1 MQKNKHTT
9 IIDIA
14 RALNVSPSTVSRA
27 LHDHPSISAVTK
39 RNVLDL
45 AKKFD
50 YQPNMLALS
59 LLNKRTGIIGIVVP
73 EITGYFFATVI
84 NGVQDMVASAGCK
97 LLICQSNESFEEEKK
112 LIHDM
117 TLLRVDGFLISP
129 TFNTKTFDHFEKLKN
144 ANIPLVIFDRDCPG
158 FQADKVLVDSYD
170 GAYQAVDYLIKS
182 GCQHIGHI
190 AGPTA
195 IPTFR
200 QRLDG
205 YLDALRDNN
214 LPIKDELIVHSNG
227 FSSEYGVEA
236 AGELLAKNDMLD
248 AIFSVNDA
256 VAIGAMHVIREKGLC
271 VPKDIALVGFDDESY
286 SCFFN
291 PSLSTVWQPVY
302 ELGMLSAKILLD
314 HFSENEHK
322 IDYRYE
328 VLKPELVIRES
339 SPNHHTASS

>member
-14 RALNVSPSTVSRA
+14 KALNVSPSTVSRA

-45 AKKFD
+45 AEKFD

-84 NGVQDMVASAGCK
+84 SGVQDMVASAGCK

-129 TFNTKTFDHFEKLKN
+129 TFNTKTFEHFEKLKN
-144 ANIPLVIFDRDCPG
+144 ANIPLVIIDRDCPG

-182 GCQHIGHI
+182 GCKHIGHI

-205 YLDALRDNN
+205 YLDALRANN
-214 LPIKDELIVHSNG
+214 LLIKDEFIVYSTG
-227 FSSEYGVEA
+227 FSSECGVKA
-236 AGELLAKNDMLD
+236 AEELLAKNNTLD

-256 VAIGAMHVIREKGLC
+256 VAIGAIHVIREKGLN
-271 VPKDIALVGFDDESY
+271 VPEDIALVGFDDESY

-291 PSLSTVWQPVY
+291 PPLSTVWQPVY

-314 HFSENEHK
+314 HFSDSEHTT
-322 IDYRYE
+322 YRYE
-328 VLKPELVIRES
+328 VLKPELVIRQS
-339 SPNHHTASS
+339 SPS